1 MVTISK
7 GNVLRNTRY
16 DTHAL
21 VLALTKDGNRAK
33 LHVYGKD
40 EPVWH
45 PVSWY
50 EVIEA
55 GNCTCYKCGGSG
67 LYYFGG
73 MVLNGVYQGNTGPCF
88 ACEGTGQQS
97 NEDRTRC
104 HFYWHR
110 YGKDV
115 MPDDFTE
122 SDWVTPAGYQ
132 ED

>member
-1 MVTISK
+1 MTVMVADK
-7 GNVLRNTRY
+7 GNVLRNTKF

-21 VLALTKDGNRAK
+21 VLALTANGQRAK

-45 PVSWY
+45 PLAWY

-55 GNCTCYKCGGSG
+55 GMCTCYKCGGSG

-73 MVLNGVYQGNTGPCF
+73 PVVNGVYQGKTGPCF
-88 ACEGTGQQS
+88 ACDGKGKQS

-115 MPDDFTE
+115 MPDDFNLN
-122 SDWVTPAGYQ
+122 Q
-132 ED
+132 ENN